1 MSHELVWGA
10 LDWAVVAIAGGA
22 IMAALLVWGYL
33 RAPSSLTTRIVAASL
48 KATGV
53 AILAVCLLE
62 PLFSGTRV
70 RPGANSFVILADNS
84 HSMVLRDQGAER
96 ARGEQLQML
105 LQETVPWAAQLRE
118 DFEVRRYAYDSQLR
132 AVGDFAA
139 LTFDGG
145 ASALGA
151 SLERLARRFQGR
163 PLAGVLLFTDGN
175 ATDAELLDRLV
186 TASAQSLGAVRLPK
200 IYPVLVGGDKPADDL
215 SVDRISI
222 TQTSF
227 EDAPVSL
234 AAQIQTSGYSG
245 RTLNVQLLDEA
256 GEEVERQ
263 KIVAIDDPLAPRLAV
278 RFQVRPP
285 NAGLSFY
292 QIRVAA
298 EGEERQFKD
307 PTKTTEATL
316 ANNVRLVAVDR
327 GQGPYEVLYV
337 SGRPNWEYKFLRR
350 ALKEDDQVRLV
361 GLVRIARREPKFSFR
376 ARDDDRNP
384 LYRNFDIK
392 DKEQIEQYDQPV
404 LVRLDTED
412 EVELRDGFPKAAED
426 LYRYHAIVLD
436 DLESEFFTQDQ
447 LQLIKDFVRQ
457 RGGGLL
463 MLGGQES
470 FKNGKFERTPI
481 GDVLP
486 VYLDDLPPVVPDA
499 RYQLALSREGWL
511 APWVRLRSE
520 ENAERSR
527 LKSMPPFQTLNR
539 VRGVKPGAT
548 ILVSATAGDGR
559 AAPALVEQ
567 RFGRGRTGA
576 ILIGDLWRWGL
587 RRTANVVESD
597 SPGRAEQDLEKSW
610 RQTIRWLVGDVPQ
623 RVEIDVDRGEAEDV
637 LGAPITLS
645 VTARDEKYAPLDNA
659 SVIVRVSGGPHA
671 KPLEL
676 TAEPSDRKAGVYEAT
691 YVPRQPGA
699 YRAHAVV
706 KAADGSEVGK
716 VETGWTSEPAANEF
730 RDLRANRE
738 LLERIAAGTGGE
750 VVAAEDLD
758 RFVDTLPTR
767 AAEITEPYVVPL
779 WHRPGVFLLAIAC
792 LVSEWGLR
800 RWKGLP

>member
-10 LDWAVVAIAGGA
+10 LDWSMVAIIGGA
-22 IMAALLVWGYL
+22 TMAALLVWGYL
-33 RAPSSLTTRIVAASL
+33 RAPSSIPTRVFAAVL
-48 KATGV
+48 KALGV

-62 PLFSGTRV
+62 PLASGTRV

-84 HSMVLRDQGAER
+84 QSMVLRDQGADHSR
-96 ARGEQLQML
+96 AEQLQAIL
-105 LQETVPWAAQLRE
+105 KETTPWSARLRE

-132 AVGDFAA
+132 AVSDFAA
-139 LTFDGG
+139 LAFDGG
-145 ASALGA
+145 ASALAA
-151 SLERLARRFQGR
+151 SLERLARRYQGR

-186 TASAQSLGAVRLPK
+186 TASAQSAGAVRLPR
-200 IYPVLVGGDKPADDL
+200 IYPVLIGGDEPAGDT
-215 SVDRISI
+215 SVDRVSV

-234 AAQIQTSGYSG
+234 AAQIHASGYSG
-245 RTLNVQLLDEA
+245 RTLLVQLLDEA

-263 KIVAIDDPLAPRLAV
+263 KVVAIDDPAAPRLAV
-278 RFQVRPP
+278 RFPVRPRE
-285 NAGLSFY
+285 AGVSFY

-298 EGEERQFKD
+298 EGEERQFED

-350 ALKEDDQVRLV
+350 ALEEDDQIRLV
-361 GLVRIARREPKFSFR
+361 GLVRIAKREPKFSFR
-376 ARDDDRNP
+376 SRDEDTNP
-384 LYRNFDIK
+384 LFRGFDPK
-392 DKEQIEQYDQPV
+392 DKEQVEQYDQPV
-404 LVRLDTED
+404 IVRLGTED
-412 EVELRDGFPKAAED
+412 EVELRDGFPKAPED

-447 LQLIKDFVRQ
+447 MLLIKDFVRQ

-486 VYLDDLPPVVPDA
+486 VYLDDLPPVPPDA

-520 ENAERSR
+520 ENAERVR
-527 LKSMPPFQTLNR
+527 LRAMPPFQTLNR

-548 ILVSATAGDGR
+548 ILVSATTNEGR
-559 AAPALVEQ
+559 AVPAVVEQ
-567 RFGRGRTGA
+567 RFGRGRAGA
-576 ILIGDLWRWGL
+576 VLIGDLWRWSL
-587 RRTANVVESD
+587 RRAAKDE
-597 SPGRAEQDLEKSW
+597 EDLEKSW
-610 RQTIRWLVGDVPQ
+610 RQTIRWLVGDVPK
-623 RVEIDVDRGEAEDV
+623 RVEIDVDRPGASGEDV

-645 VTARDEKYAPLDNA
+645 VTARDEKYSPLENA
-659 SVIVRVSGGPHA
+659 AVTIRVSGGPHA

-676 TAEPSDRKAGVYEAT
+676 TAEPSDRKAGVYETT

-699 YRAHAVV
+699 YRAHATV
-706 KAADGSEVGK
+706 KAADGSDVGD
-716 VETGWTSEPAANEF
+716 VHAGWTSEPAANEF
-730 RDLRANRE
+730 RELRANRE
-738 LLERIAAGTGGE
+738 VLQRIADRTGGE
-750 VVAAEDLD
+750 VVAAKDLD
-758 RFVDTLPTR
+758 RFVETLPTR
-767 AAEITEPYVVPL
+767 AAEITEPYVMPL

-792 LVSEWGLR
+792 LVAEWGLR

>member
-1 MSHELVWGA
+1 MSHELIWGA
-10 LDWAVVAIAGGA
+10 LDWALVAIIGGA
-22 IMAALLVWGYL
+22 VMAALLVWGYVK
-33 RAPSSLTTRIVAASL
+33 APSSIATRVVAGSL
-48 KATGV
+48 KALGV

-70 RPGANSFVILADNS
+70 RPGANSFVVLADNS
-84 HSMVLRDQGAER
+84 QSMVLRDQGAER
-96 ARGEQLQML
+96 SRGEQLQSL
-105 LQETVPWAAQLRE
+105 LQETTPWSARLRE

-139 LTFDGG
+139 LSFDGG

-175 ATDAELLDRLV
+175 ATDAEMLDSLV
-186 TASAQSLGAVRLPK
+186 TASAQTADAVRLPK
-200 IYPVLVGGDKPADDL
+200 IYPVLIGGDQPADDL
-215 SVDRISI
+215 SVDRVSI

-245 RTLNVQLLDEA
+245 RTLQVQLLDEA

-263 KIVAIDDPLAPRLAV
+263 KIVAIDDPAAPRLAV
-278 RFQVRPP
+278 RFQVRPR

-292 QIRVAA
+292 QIRVSA
-298 EGEERQFKD
+298 EGEERQFND
-307 PTKTTEATL
+307 PSKTREATL
-316 ANNVRLVAVDR
+316 ANNIRLVAVDR
-327 GQGPYEVLYV
+327 GQGPYQVLYV

-350 ALKEDDQVRLV
+350 ALEEDDQVRLV
-361 GLVRIARREPKFSFR
+361 GLVRIAKREPKFSFR

-384 LYRNFDIK
+384 LFRNFDVT
-392 DKEQIEQYDQPV
+392 DKEQVEQYDQPV
-404 LVRLDTED
+404 IVRLGTEH
-412 EVELRDGFPKAAED
+412 EAELRDGFPKAAED

-447 LQLIKDFVRQ
+447 MQLIKDFVRQ

-470 FKNGKFERTPI
+470 FKNGRFERTPI

-486 VYLDDLPPVVPDA
+486 VYLDDLPPAVPDA

-520 ENAERSR
+520 ESTERTR
-527 LKSMPPFQTLNR
+527 LKAMPAFQTLNR

-548 ILVSATAGDGR
+548 ILVSATAGEGR
-559 AAPALVEQ
+559 AVPALVEQ

-576 ILIGDLWRWGL
+576 ILIGDFWRWSM
-587 RRTANVVESD
+587 RRAPKD
-597 SPGRAEQDLEKSW
+597 EQDLEKSW
-610 RQTIRWLVGDVPQ
+610 RQTIRWMVGDVPE
-623 RVEIDVDRGEAEDV
+623 RVEIDLDRGEGEDV
-637 LGAPITLS
+637 LGAPVTLT
-645 VTARDEKYAPLDNA
+645 VTARNEKYEPLDNA
-659 SVIVRVSGGPHA
+659 NVTVRVSGGPHA

-706 KAADGSEVGK
+706 KAADGSDVG
-716 VETGWTSEPAANEF
+716 EEQAGWTSEPAANEF

-738 LLERIAAGTGGE
+738 LLARIAAGTGGE
-750 VVAAEDLD
+750 VVAADDLD
-758 RFVDTLPTR
+758 SFVGSLPTR

-779 WHRPGVFLLAIAC
+779 WHRPGVFLFAIAC
-792 LVSEWGLR
+792 LVAEWGLR